1 MPAFDPLQRKT
12 AAAAAVLLVLAF
24 ATGVLLGMAMTGKV
38 DADSHEIV
46 AAHLNAILGCLW
58 IAALAFTLPMLAF
71 GEAGRRRL
79 VYATV
84 VPAYANWLVT
94 TVKAFVHVA
103 GVEPTGNHA
112 NDAIFATLT
121 ALVVVP
127 SFGAAIAWAWGLVK
141 R

>member
-1 MPAFDPLQRKT
+1 MPLQRKT

-38 DADSHEIV
+38 DADVHEIV

-58 IAALAFTLPMLAF
+58 IAALAFTLPMLSF

-94 TVKAFVHVA
+94 TVKAFFHVA
-103 GVEPTGNHA
+103 GVEPTGSHA